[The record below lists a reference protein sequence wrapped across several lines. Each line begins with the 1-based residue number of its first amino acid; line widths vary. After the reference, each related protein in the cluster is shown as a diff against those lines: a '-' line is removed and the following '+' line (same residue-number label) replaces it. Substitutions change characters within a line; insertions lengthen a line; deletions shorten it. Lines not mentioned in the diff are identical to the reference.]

1 MVLETSIK
9 KPSTGLEIVTALRN
23 KGKAAVD
30 VMLTGDGSS
39 FDRRNPSVRF
49 ELTPNDVAAVG
60 TCGFINAVTD
70 SEFVTIKPGESRKLE
85 WIFPPTPGKPGRY
98 TLRTIY
104 RNDPTYSKLSG
115 APQALT
121 PAQSARLKKTTACEV
136 ASEPLAFTWDGKTA
150 TTAR

>member
-1 MVLETSIK
+1 MALETSIK
-9 KPSTGLEIVTALRN
+9 KGATGLELVTVLRN
-23 KGKAAVD
+23 KSKTAFD

-39 FDRRNPSVRF
+39 FNRRNPTVRF

-70 SEFVTIKPGESRKLE
+70 SEFDTIKPGESRKLD

-104 RNDPTYSKLSG
+104 RNDPNFSQLLG
-115 APQALT
+115 APQPLT
-121 PAQSARLKKTTACEV
+121 PAQSARQKKTTACEV
-136 ASEPLAFTWDGKTA
+136 ASEPLAFAWDGKS
-150 TTAR
+150 AR